1 MVLPEHAYAFI
12 PPPSPHRVHLLPEIA
27 FLSLPLSPR
36 DLVWLKR
43 TNHTREKSR
52 NPKERNNKKVSQFP
66 EIQSVLI
73 IKHSLKKINWILSAF
88 FLVNHSRISS
98 SFPSLRTDWMKGD
111 FAEKKC
117 VCVFGKGNK
126 WKIAQGHSKVKDRAS
141 ERQEERREIP
151 NLSQSQNTPSFNRV
165 SKRHINSEWRKT
177 QTKHILVIK

>member
-1 MVLPEHAYAFI
+1 MLKKIFLFILNALPFRSIFHSCFCNSQWFCQNMHTLLS

-73 IKHSLKKINWILSAF
+73 IKHSLKKSIEYFLHFFGESLSNFVIISLLANWLNERG
-88 FLVNHSRISS
+88 LCR
-98 SFPSLRTDWMKGD
+98 
-111 FAEKKC
+111 EKVRLC
-117 VCVFGKGNK
+117 F
-126 WKIAQGHSKVKDRAS
+126 WK
-141 ERQEERREIP
+141 
-151 NLSQSQNTPSFNRV
+151 
-165 SKRHINSEWRKT
+165 RK
-177 QTKHILVIK
+177 